1 MMPVF
6 FVFFYLRALT
16 EEQGNFLLRAAD
28 RFGAV

>member
-6 FVFFYLRALT
+6 FVFFYLRVLT